1 MICKKI
7 KATKE
12 TYFDPFIEGL
22 YRTEMD
28 EIHHNGT
35 ITNKNRCMI
44 VVSWIVN
51 RYALSIDNKI
61 VKNYSVGN
69 FVHSAHGKY
78 GTDSLCI
85 EISNKSLKFIKSI
98 AEHLCKSL
106 GVDILL
112 VTGTKKKNIYIFE
125 N

>member
-1 MICKKI
+1 
-7 KATKE
+7 
-12 TYFDPFIEGL
+12 
-22 YRTEMD
+22 MD

-61 VKNYSVGN
+61 IKNYSVGN

-85 EISNKSLKFIKSI
+85 EISNKSLKFLGGSFASSK
-98 AEHLCKSL
+98 HDFTLSL
-106 GVDILL
+106 RDMIL
-112 VTGTKKKNIYIFE
+112 GI
-125 N
+125 

>member
-7 KATKE
+7 KAIKE
-12 TYFDPFIEGL
+12 AHFDPFIEGL
-22 YRTEMD
+22 YRTEID
-28 EIHHNGT
+28 EIHHHGT
-35 ITNKNRCMI
+35 ITTKNRCMI
-44 VVSWIVN
+44 VVSWVVN
-51 RYALSIDNKI
+51 RYALSIDDRVI
-61 VKNYSVGN
+61 KNYSVGN

-85 EISNKSLKFIKSI
+85 EISNKSLKFVKSI
-98 AEHLCKSL
+98 AEQICKSL

-112 VTGTKKKNIYIFE
+112 VVGTKKKNIYLFE

>member
-1 MICKKI
+1 MVCKKI

-12 TYFDPFIEGL
+12 NYLEPFIEGL
-22 YRTEMD
+22 YRTEID
-28 EIHHNGT
+28 EIHHHGT

-51 RYALSIDNKI
+51 RYALSIDDKA
-61 VKNYSVGN
+61 VENYAIGN

-78 GTDSLCI
+78 GIDSLCI
-85 EISNKSLKFIKSI
+85 EISNKSLKFVRSI

-106 GVDILL
+106 GVDVLL
-112 VTGTKKKNIYIFE
+112 VESAKKKNIYIFE

>member
-12 TYFDPFIEGL
+12 NYFDSFIEGV
-22 YRTEMD
+22 YRTD
-28 EIHHNGT
+28 INEIHHHGT

-44 VVSWIVN
+44 VISWIVN
-51 RYALSIDNKI
+51 RYALSIDDKVI
-61 VKNYSVGN
+61 ENYSIGN
-69 FVHSAHGKY
+69 YVHSAHGKY

-106 GVDILL
+106 GVDIIL
-112 VTGTKKKNIYIFE
+112 VDETKKKNIYLFE

>member
-1 MICKKI
+1 MVCKKI

-12 TYFDPFIEGL
+12 NYLEPFIEGL
-22 YRTEMD
+22 YRTEID
-28 EIHHNGT
+28 EIHHHGT

-51 RYALSIDNKI
+51 RYALSIDNKVI
-61 VKNYSVGN
+61 ENYAIGN

-78 GTDSLCI
+78 GIDSLCI
-85 EISNKSLKFIKSI
+85 EISNKSLKFVKSI

-106 GVDILL
+106 GVDVLL
-112 VTGTKKKNIYIFE
+112 AESAKKKNIYLFE